1 MSQIIPLFKRVAQKE
16 TAPVTT
22 GEGRIEKFF
31 VFNIDK
37 QTYTVPAVDV
47 AEVANYSS
55 LIDIPSSSE
64 LVDGVVNVRGT
75 VIPIINVRKRLG
87 FDKNINVTAKTK
99 ILYFTVKQGFL
110 VGMIVDDIEFRLRD
124 GIIENEE
131 IKTDNDKSFKLVI
144 VEEKEKEYRFPVF
157 FIDELVKPAEFDD
170 IQKVLEAF

>member
-16 TAPVTT
+16 TSPVTT

-31 VFNIDK
+31 VFTLGK
-37 QTYTVPAVDV
+37 QSYTVPAVDV

-55 LIDIPSSSE
+55 LIDIPKNTE

-75 VIPIINVRKRLG
+75 VIPILNVRKRLG
-87 FDKNINVTAKTK
+87 FDEHVNVSDKTK

-131 IKTDNDKSFKLVI
+131 IKNEIGKTAKIVV
-144 VEEKEKEYRFPVF
+144 VEEKEKEFRFPAF
-157 FIDELVKPAEFDD
+157 FIDELVKPAEFDE

>member
-16 TAPVTT
+16 ETTVTA

-31 VFNIDK
+31 IFSIGK
-37 QTYTVPAVDV
+37 KSYTVPAVDV

-55 LIDIPSSSE
+55 LIDIPKSCE

-75 VIPIINVRKRLG
+75 VIPILNIRKRLG
-87 FDKNINVTAKTK
+87 FDEHVNVTDKTK

-124 GIIENEE
+124 GIIDNEE
-131 IKTDNDKSFKLVI
+131 TKTEDGKAMKIVV
-144 VEEKEKEYRFPVF
+144 VEEKEKEYHFPVF
-157 FIDELVKPAEFDD
+157 FIDEWIKPAEFDD
-170 IQKVLEAF
+170 IQKILEGF